1 MDFMN
6 QLGPLVLAS
15 RLKILS
21 DTLMQGVTKVYRE
34 FHVDFQPRW
43 FPVTYYLYHIGPA
56 QVTHLASALRQT
68 HPAVLQVVN
77 TMHKKGLVKVKK
89 DDNDQRKTIITL
101 SSKGFEM
108 AKELEEIWEVISSA
122 AGRLIDENYIKI
134 LENIAL
140 LEDALDQEDIYSRIK
155 REYVLRNLSGLRI
168 EEYTEGQAGKYKE
181 INMKWLEETVGAS
194 DHDLKVLENPGKE
207 VLEKGGRI
215 YMAFAGRELIGT
227 LTLMPLNNGKVEMT
241 KLAVEKP
248 YRRLGIGGKLTA
260 FAINESRRLGYSSL
274 LLLTHPSLKEAIALY
289 KKKGF
294 VETSPDPD
302 LPDPT
307 GRCSLTMQLKLS
319 S

>member
-21 DTLMQGVTKVYRE
+21 DTLMQGVSRIYRE

-89 DDNDQRKTIITL
+89 DKEDQRKTIITL
-101 SSKGFEM
+101 SSHGYEM
-108 AKELEEIWEVISSA
+108 AKNMEEIWEVISSA
-122 AGRLIDENYIKI
+122 AGKLIDENYIKI

-155 REYVLRNLSGLRI
+155 REYILRNLPQIRI
-168 EEYTEGQAGKYKE
+168 EEYTDRQADEYCKLN
-181 INMKWLEETVGAS
+181 IQWLEETVGVS
-194 DHDLKVLENPGKE
+194 DYDRQVLGNPRKE
-207 VLEKGGRI
+207 VLEIGGKI
-215 YMAFAGRELIGT
+215 YMAHAGTEIIGT
-227 LTLMPLNNGKVEMT
+227 LTLVPLTKDKMELT
-241 KLAVEKP
+241 KLAVKKP
-248 YRRLGIGGKLTA
+248 YRRLGVGEKLTA
-260 FAINESRRLGYSSL
+260 FAIEETRRLGYSSL
-274 LLLTHPSLKEAIALY
+274 LLLTHPTLKEAIVLY

-294 VETSPDPD
+294 VETGPDPD

-307 GRCSLTMQLKLS
+307 GRCSLTMQLKV
-319 S
+319 